1 MNKNKQFVI
10 NLTASLV
17 NFVVNMGIGFA
28 ITPFIVGRVGAE
40 AYGFTGLTNTMVGY
54 ATLFT
59 IALNSVAGRF
69 ITVAY
74 HQGDK
79 RKADAYFSSAL
90 AANLVM
96 TLVPTAIAVPL
107 IINLEHVIRIFP
119 PSGN

>member
-10 NLTASLV
+10 NLIASLV

-28 ITPFIVGRVGAE
+28 ITPFIVSRVGAE
-40 AYGFTGLTNTMVGY
+40 AYGFTGLANTMVGY

-74 HQGDK
+74 HQGDR

-90 AANLVM
+90 AADLVM
-96 TLVPTAIAVPL
+96 ILVPTAIAVPL
-107 IINLEHVIRIFP
+107 IINLEHVIRI
-119 PSGN
+119 SRT

>member
-1 MNKNKQFVI
+1 MYMSKNKQFII
-10 NLTASLV
+10 NLVASLV
-17 NFVVNMGIGFA
+17 NFAVNMGIGFV

-40 AYGFTGLTNTMVGY
+40 AYGFAGLANTMVGY

-74 HQGDK
+74 HQGNK
-79 RKADAYFSSAL
+79 RKADTYFSSTL

-96 TLVPTAIAVPL
+96 TLILTVVAVPL
-107 IINLEHVIRIFP
+107 IVNLEHVIHISP
-119 PSGN
+119 TW

>member
-40 AYGFTGLTNTMVGY
+40 AYGFTGLANTMVGY

-59 IALNSVAGRF
+59 HSVELRCGTLHHRGLSSGRQTQGGCLF
-69 ITVAY
+69 LLGSSRKSRHDLGADRDCRPVD
-74 HQGDK
+74 HQ
-79 RKADAYFSSAL
+79 S
-90 AANLVM
+90 
-96 TLVPTAIAVPL
+96 
-107 IINLEHVIRIFP
+107 
-119 PSGN
+119 